1 MNGFCC
7 GLSSSSSIL
16 LMITSPEL
24 VLRVSRLSLLSLLLL
39 ISDSGAT
46 GVTCFATFLIFSI
59 GFETTFFG
67 FTGSAYDSI
76 DDYDRDANLLSD
88 LDSSFGFSG
97 FCFCFGSVYFFD
109 SGFCLSLSVFFYA
122 IFSVASGGDGVAYF
136 DSFSFGFLSVFEG
149 TDAFLG
155 IGLDFTSN

>member
-1 MNGFCC
+1 MTKLYTFVCVFLTCCNHHGVAPCVTVVWHTFWLSTIWLTRIGFISTF
-7 GLSSSSSIL
+7 GFK
-16 LMITSPEL
+16 IT
-24 VLRVSRLSLLSLLLL
+24 
-39 ISDSGAT
+39 
-46 GVTCFATFLIFSI
+46 F

-97 FCFCFGSVYFFD
+97 FCFCLGSVYFFD